1 MLDKNISL
9 NNFINSL
16 SIQNFRNHENLEIVT
31 KKPSVVIYGKNGVGK
46 TSILEALSIFTN
58 GKGLRNSKLIEMI
71 KVNEDTFCISLNIKI
86 EKNIFLDLCSTY
98 SKTKKTRKIYING
111 KEKKSFK
118 DIKRS
123 FPMLWV
129 TPYDEK
135 IFGGPSASRRNFI
148 DRIVA
153 NFDLNHTT
161 RINEYNKLLK
171 QRSKI
176 LKENDEDKDWLNVIE
191 DQLSKIAV
199 SVCSSR
205 LDIVLRLMKFLE
217 KKSIG
222 FPNLRL
228 EFLDSIENRLLI
240 KPALDIEKELKLNYL
255 KSRKVDVLIGG
266 SLYGCQKTELFC
278 FNYEK
283 NMPADMC
290 SSGEQKLLLISIIM
304 ACAKALKDSTNIS
317 PIMLLDEVFTHL
329 DSSKKRILFDELI
342 ELGSQIWI
350 TTTETDNF
358 LKKYDNV
365 QYYELER
372 EL

>member
-1 MLDKNISL
+1 MLEKNTSL

-16 SIQNFRNHENLEIVT
+16 SIQNFRNHENFEIIT

-71 KVNEDTFCISLNIKI
+71 KVEEDMFCISVNIKI
-86 EKNIFLDLCSTY
+86 EENIFLELRSTY
-98 SKTKKTRKIYING
+98 SKSKKTRKIFING
-111 KEKKSFK
+111 KEKKSLK
-118 DIKRS
+118 NIKNN
-123 FPMLWV
+123 FPMLWI

-135 IFGGPSASRRNFI
+135 VFGGTASSRRNFL

-153 NFDLNHTT
+153 NFDLNHTK
-161 RINEYNKLLK
+161 RINDYNKLLK

-176 LKENDEDKDWLNVIE
+176 LKENENDKDWLNAIE
-191 DQLSKIAV
+191 DQLSKL
-199 SVCSSR
+199 SVAISSTR
-205 LDIVLRLMKFLE
+205 LDIVSRLTNFLE

-228 EFLDSIENRLLI
+228 EFLDSIENKLLV
-240 KPALDIEKELKLNYL
+240 KPALYIEKELKDNYL
-255 KSRKVDVLIGG
+255 KSRKIDALIGG
-266 SLYGCQKTELFC
+266 SIYGCQKTELFC
-278 FNYEK
+278 FNLEK

-290 SSGEQKLLLISIIM
+290 SSGEQKLLLISIIL
-304 ACAKALKDSTNIS
+304 ACAKALKKSIKIS

-329 DSSKKRILFDELI
+329 DSSKKITLFDELI
-342 ELGSQIWI
+342 DLGSQIWI
-350 TTTETDNF
+350 TTTETDSF

-365 QYYELER
+365 HYYELKR
-372 EL
+372 E